1 MKLLIFDWIFFAV
14 CCEFAVCCMQNV
26 LGIKLFGIDFIQ
38 NAVGKSI
45 IVSLDK
51 EPRMLEYGV
60 EVLPRQVFLERLWA
74 GELGV

>member
-1 MKLLIFDWIFFAV
+1 M
-14 CCEFAVCCMQNV
+14 
-26 LGIKLFGIDFIQ
+26 GIKLFGIDFIQ

-60 EVLPRQVFLERLWA
+60 EVLPWQVFLERLWA
-74 GELGV
+74 DELGV